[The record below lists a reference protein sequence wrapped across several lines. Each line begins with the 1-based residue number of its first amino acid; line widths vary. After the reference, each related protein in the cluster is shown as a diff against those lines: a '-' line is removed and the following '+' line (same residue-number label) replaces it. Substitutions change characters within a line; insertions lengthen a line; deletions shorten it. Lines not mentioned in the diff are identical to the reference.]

1 MSSGGTA
8 WRVLALAAAVV
19 DGFVVATYLLV
30 IDAQGDESVTDPEIL
45 VWAAA
50 MAVPG
55 VLCALG
61 AALPPRRARWLLVAA
76 VPPAGGIGMLAIF
89 SVGLGLLAVAG
100 LALAAALTCLAVSSR
115 TSPGPARRPVP
126 TN

>member
-8 WRVLALAAAVV
+8 WRVLALAAAIV
-19 DGFVVATYLLV
+19 DGLVVATYLLV

-50 MAVPG
+50 MALPG
-55 VLCALG
+55 VLCALS
-61 AALPPRRARWLLVAA
+61 AALRPRLARWLLVAA

-100 LALAAALTCLAVSSR
+100 LALAAALTCVTVSSR
-115 TSPGPARRPVP
+115 TSPGPAHPVS